1 MDNTFI
7 MIKPDGVKRAIIG
20 ELISRFEKKGY
31 RMITARMLTMTSEVA
46 NQHYQEHRNKEYY
59 PGLKEYITS
68 GPVFAMVWAGEDIV
82 EQSRMMIGATD
93 PAQAEAGTIRA
104 DYGTD
109 KRRNVIHSSDS
120 LQNARRE
127 INLFFPDL

>member
-1 MDNTFI
+1 MANTFI

-20 ELISRFEKKGY
+20 ELISRFEEKGY
-31 RMITARMLTMTSEVA
+31 RLIAAKMVTITNELAD
-46 NQHYQEHRNKEYY
+46 QHYQEHRNKEYY

-82 EQSRMMIGATD
+82 EQSRILIGATD
-93 PAQAEAGTIRA
+93 PAQAKVGTIRA
-104 DYGTD
+104 DFGTD

-120 LQNARRE
+120 LENARRE
-127 INLFFPDL
+127 INLFFSAL